1 MVYRGK
7 KGPAGGQSKEA
18 KMKAATAK
26 KGKKKVRGILGDFFL
41 SSIFFQFAVP
51 ESSYETF
58 KKSPVQLLP
67 VNSGAVPAAHS

>member
-26 KGKKKVRGILGDFFL
+26 KGKKKVCGNYA
-41 SSIFFQFAVP
+41 IFC
-51 ESSYETF
+51 
-58 KKSPVQLLP
+58 L
-67 VNSGAVPAAHS
+67 